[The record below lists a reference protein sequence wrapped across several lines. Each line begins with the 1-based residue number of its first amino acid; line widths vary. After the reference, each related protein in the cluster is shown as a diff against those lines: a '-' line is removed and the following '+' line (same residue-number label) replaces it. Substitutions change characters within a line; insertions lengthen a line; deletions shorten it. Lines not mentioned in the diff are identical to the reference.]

1 MRFLVDECTG
11 PNVARWLLGQSH
23 EIFSVYDSWRGADDV
38 DVLAKAASENWILIT
53 NDKDFGERIYREKMP
68 HRGVVFLRLRD
79 ETVTSKIQVIEQL
92 LNRYADQLQDKF
104 VVVTHSQVRFA
115 TS

>member
-11 PNVARWLLGQSH
+11 PQVARWLHGLSH
-23 EIFSVYDSWRGADDV
+23 EVFSVYDLWRGADDV
-38 DVLAKAASENWILIT
+38 DVLAKAARENWILVT

-79 ETVTSKIQVIEQL
+79 ETVKSKIHVLEQL
-92 LNRYADQLQDKF
+92 LLAHSDQLPDKY
-104 VVVTHSQVRFA
+104 VVVTETQVRFA
-115 TS
+115 AS